1 MKEVDL
7 DFGRELLWFHSL
19 IFRRIKALPNFFRVL
34 TNSLP
39 KLRLTSSF
47 SISNKSH
54 THNTWN
60 ILDLEHF
67 QTQVTSTTIKFITC
81 ATFS

>member
-7 DFGRELLWFHSL
+7 DFGRELLCFHSL

-39 KLRLTSSF
+39 KLRLTSDPF
-47 SISNKSH
+47 LFQINH
-54 THNTWN
+54 IPI
-60 ILDLEHF
+60 ILEIF
-67 QTQVTSTTIKFITC
+67 
-81 ATFS
+81 